1 MIIRKAKQR
10 VANTSKPVVLI
21 AEELSP
27 ATIEALGPDFEV
39 RHCNGADRG
48 ELLTALAAGVDAV
61 LIRSATKMDAEA
73 IAAAKGLK
81 VIARAGVGLDN
92 VEIPAATAAGVMV
105 VNAPTSNIV
114 SAAELA
120 ITLLL
125 ASARFISP
133 AHAALRAGK
142 WARSKYTGA
151 EIFEKTLGIVGFGRI
166 GQLVAARMQAF
177 GMDVVAY
184 DPYLAPARAAQ
195 LNVRLVDLDELLRVS
210 DFITIHLPKT
220 KETAN
225 LIGVEALTKVKPTV
239 RIINAARGGVL
250 DETALYN
257 ALKEGRVAGA
267 GLDVF
272 ATEPC
277 TDSPLFELENV
288 VATPHLG
295 ASTDEAQERAG
306 IAVAVSVRKALAG
319 ELVPDAVNVKGGA
332 IHEEIRPSLPLVE
345 KMAQLAT
352 TLGGELPASISV
364 HVRGDISEFDST
376 ILATSALKG
385 ALIAVGSEDVTYVNA
400 PGLAAERGITSSVTT
415 DPESPLY
422 RSMISLH
429 AALPNGKSI
438 IVDGTLMGIRKVEK
452 IIAIDKFDLD
462 LPPTANLLFLRYGD
476 RPGVVG
482 TVGSVLGKAGINIG
496 GMQVA
501 RDEAGGEALMAITVD
516 SSLTAELVASV
527 QRETGAEF
535 VRSVDLVS

>member
-10 VANTSKPVVLI
+10 VANSKPVVLI

-27 ATIEALGPDFEV
+27 ATMEALGPDFEV

-48 ELLTALAAGVDAV
+48 ELLAALAAGVDAV

-125 ASARFISP
+125 ASARFVSP

-177 GMDVVAY
+177 GMNVVAY

-195 LNVRLVDLDELLRVS
+195 LDVRLVDLDELLQVS

-225 LIGVEALTKVKPTV
+225 LIGVDALKKVKPTV

-277 TDSPLFELENV
+277 TDSPLFELDNV

-352 TLGGELPASISV
+352 TMGGELPASMSV
-364 HVRGDISEFDST
+364 YVRGDISEYDST

-400 PGLAAERGITSSVTT
+400 PGLAAERGMTSTVTT

-429 AALPNGKSI
+429 AALPNGNI
-438 IVDGTLMGIRKVEK
+438 VVVDGTLMGIRKVEK

-496 GMQVA
+496 GMQVS
-501 RDEAGGEALMAITVD
+501 RNEEGGEALMAITVD
-516 SSLTAELVASV
+516 SPLSPELVTSV
-527 QRETGAEF
+527 QKETGADF
-535 VRSVDLVS
+535 VRSVTLVS

>member
-1 MIIRKAKQR
+1 MTIKKEAQHVAK
-10 VANTSKPVVLI
+10 PIVLI

-27 ATIEALGPDFEV
+27 ATLKALGPDFEV
-39 RHCNGADRG
+39 RNCDGANRA
-48 ELLTALAAGVDAV
+48 ELLEALGKGVDAV

-73 IAAAKGLK
+73 IAAAKGLR

-92 VEIPAATAAGVMV
+92 VDIPAATAAGVMV

-120 ITLLL
+120 IALLL
-125 ASARFISP
+125 ASARFVSP
-133 AHAALRAGK
+133 AHAALRNGK

-151 EIFEKTLGIVGFGRI
+151 ELFEKTLGIVGFGRI
-166 GQLVAARMQAF
+166 GQLVAHRMQAF
-177 GMDVVAY
+177 GMNVIAY
-184 DPYLAPARAAQ
+184 DPYLQPARAAQ
-195 LNVRLVDLDELLRVS
+195 LNVELVELDELLKRS

-225 LIGVEALTKVKPTV
+225 LIGVDALKKVKPEV

-257 ALKEGRVAGA
+257 AIKEGRVAGA
-267 GLDVF
+267 GLDVY

-277 TDSPLFELENV
+277 TDSPLFELDEV

-306 IAVAVSVRKALAG
+306 IAVAVSVRKALGG

-332 IHEEIRPSLPLVE
+332 IHDEIRPSLPLVE
-345 KMAQLAT
+345 KMAQIGTALA
-352 TLGGELPASISV
+352 GELPVSMEITV
-364 HVRGDISEFDST
+364 MGDISGHDSS

-385 ALIAVGSEDVTYVNA
+385 ALLAVGAEDVTYVNA
-400 PGLAAERGITSSVTT
+400 PGLATERGVTSNVTT
-415 DPESPLY
+415 TPDSPEY

-429 AALPNGKSI
+429 LALSNGKSI
-438 IVDGTLMGIRKVEK
+438 KVDGTLMGIRKVEK
-452 IIAIDKFDLD
+452 IIAIDGFDLD
-462 LPPTANLLFLRYGD
+462 LPPSENMLFLGYAD

-482 TVGSVLGKAGINIG
+482 TVGNALGAAKINIA

-501 RDEAGGEALMAITVD
+501 RQAQGGSALMAITVD
-516 SSLTAELVASV
+516 SSVSESVSASV
-527 QRETGAEF
+527 AKEIGADL
-535 VRSVDLVS
+535 VRSVSLVN

>member
-10 VANTSKPVVLI
+10 VANSKPVVLI

-27 ATIEALGPDFEV
+27 ATMEALGPDFEV

-48 ELLTALAAGVDAV
+48 ELLAALAAGVDAV

-125 ASARFISP
+125 ASARFVSP
-133 AHAALRAGK
+133 THAALRAGK

-177 GMDVVAY
+177 GMNVVAY

-195 LNVRLVDLDELLRVS
+195 LDVRLVDLDELLRVS

-225 LIGVEALTKVKPTV
+225 LIGEEALKKVKPTV

-277 TDSPLFELENV
+277 TDSPLFELDNV

-352 TLGGELPASISV
+352 TMGGELPASMSV
-364 HVRGDISEFDST
+364 YVRGDISEYDST

-400 PGLAAERGITSSVTT
+400 PGLAAERGMTSTVTT

-429 AALPNGKSI
+429 AALPNGKTVV
-438 IVDGTLMGIRKVEK
+438 VDGTLMGIRKVEK

-496 GMQVA
+496 GMQVS
-501 RDEAGGEALMAITVD
+501 RNEEGGEALMAITVD
-516 SSLTAELVASV
+516 SPLSSALVASV
-527 QRETGAEF
+527 QKETGADF
-535 VRSVDLVS
+535 VRSVTLVS

>member
-1 MIIRKAKQR
+1 MITKKVQQH
-10 VANTSKPVVLI
+10 VANKPVVLI

-27 ATIEALGPDFEV
+27 ATLEALGPDFEV
-39 RHCNGADRG
+39 RNCNGADRA
-48 ELLTALAAGVDAV
+48 ELLAALGKGVDAV

-120 ITLLL
+120 IGLIL

-133 AHAALRAGK
+133 AHAALRNGK

-151 EIFEKTLGIVGFGRI
+151 ELFEKTLGIVGFGRI

-184 DPYLAPARAAQ
+184 DPYLQPARAAQ
-195 LNVRLVDLDELLRVS
+195 LNVRLVELDELLKIS

-225 LIGVEALTKVKPTV
+225 LIGTDALKKVKPSV

-250 DETALYN
+250 DEAALYE

-277 TDSPLFELENV
+277 TDSPLFELDNV

-306 IAVAVSVRKALAG
+306 IAVAVSVRKALSG

-332 IHEEIRPSLPLVE
+332 IDQAVRPALPLVE
-345 KMAQLAT
+345 KLAQVATALA
-352 TLGGELPASISV
+352 GERIASIDVEVRGEISV
-364 HVRGDISEFDST
+364 HDVSV
-376 ILATSALKG
+376 LATSALKG
-385 ALIAVGSEDVTYVNA
+385 ALIAMGSEDVTYVNA
-400 PGLAAERGITSSVTT
+400 PNLATERGLTSVVATDADSPDHRNLVSV
-415 DPESPLY
+415 
-422 RSMISLH
+422 R
-429 AALPNGKSI
+429 AACADGTQVFVS
-438 IVDGTLMGIRKVEK
+438 GTLMGIRQVEK
-452 IIAIDKFDLD
+452 IVAVDKLDLD
-462 LPPTANLLFLRYGD
+462 LKPTNNLLFLRYQD
-476 RPGVVG
+476 VPGVVG
-482 TVGSVLGKAGINIG
+482 VVGNSLGKLKINIAD
-496 GMQVA
+496 MQVA
-501 RDEAGGEALMAITVD
+501 RTDAGGQALMALTVD
-516 SSLTAELVASV
+516 SAIPNDLIEVIAK
-527 QRETGAEF
+527 ETGAAM
-535 VRSVDLVS
+535 VRYVNLVTE

>member
-1 MIIRKAKQR
+1 MITKKEAHH
-10 VANTSKPVVLI
+10 VAKPVVLI

-27 ATIEALGPDFEV
+27 ATLDALGPDFEV
-39 RHCNGADRG
+39 RNCDGANRA
-48 ELLTALAAGVDAV
+48 ELLEALGKGVDAV

-73 IAAAKGLK
+73 IAAAKGLR

-92 VEIPAATAAGVMV
+92 VDIPAATAAGVMV

-120 ITLLL
+120 IALLL
-125 ASARFISP
+125 ASARFVSP
-133 AHAALRAGK
+133 AHAALRNGK

-151 EIFEKTLGIVGFGRI
+151 ELFEKTLGIVGFGRI
-166 GQLVAARMQAF
+166 GQLVAHRMQAF
-177 GMDVVAY
+177 GMNVIAY
-184 DPYLAPARAAQ
+184 DPYLQPARAAQ
-195 LNVRLVDLDELLRVS
+195 LNVELVELDELLKRS

-225 LIGVEALTKVKPTV
+225 LIGEEALKKVKPEV

-257 ALKEGRVAGA
+257 AIKEGRVAGA
-267 GLDVF
+267 GLDVY

-277 TDSPLFELENV
+277 TDSPLFELDQV

-306 IAVAVSVRKALAG
+306 IAVAVSVRKALGG

-332 IHEEIRPSLPLVE
+332 IHDEIRPSLPLVE
-345 KMAQLAT
+345 KMAQIGTALA
-352 TLGGELPASISV
+352 GELPVSMEITV
-364 HVRGDISEFDST
+364 MGDISGHDSSV
-376 ILATSALKG
+376 LAISALKG
-385 ALIAVGSEDVTYVNA
+385 ALLAAGSEDVTYVNA
-400 PGLAAERGITSSVTT
+400 PGLAAERGVTSNVTT
-415 DPESPLY
+415 TPDSPEY

-429 AALPNGKSI
+429 LALSNGKSI
-438 IVDGTLMGIRKVEK
+438 KVDGTLMGIRKVEK
-452 IIAIDKFDLD
+452 IIAIDGFDLD
-462 LPPTANLLFLRYGD
+462 LPPAENMLFLRYSD

-482 TVGSVLGKAGINIG
+482 AVGNALGAAKINIA

-501 RDEAGGEALMAITVD
+501 RDAQGGNALMAITVD
-516 SSLTAELVASV
+516 SAVSESVAASV
-527 QRETGAEF
+527 AKEIGADH
-535 VRSVDLVS
+535 VRSVSLVG

>member
-1 MIIRKAKQR
+1 MITKKEAQH
-10 VANTSKPVVLI
+10 VAKPVVLI

-27 ATIEALGPDFEV
+27 ATLEALGPDFEV
-39 RHCNGADRG
+39 RNCDGANRA
-48 ELLTALAAGVDAV
+48 ELLEALGKGVDAV

-73 IAAAKGLK
+73 IASAKGLR

-92 VEIPAATAAGVMV
+92 VDIPAATAAGVMV

-120 ITLLL
+120 IALLL
-125 ASARFISP
+125 ASARFVSP
-133 AHAALRAGK
+133 AHAALRNGK

-151 EIFEKTLGIVGFGRI
+151 ELFEKTLGIVGFGRI
-166 GQLVAARMQAF
+166 GQLVAHRMQAF
-177 GMDVVAY
+177 GMNVIAY
-184 DPYLAPARAAQ
+184 DPYLQPARAAQ
-195 LNVRLVDLDELLRVS
+195 LNVELVELDELLKRS

-225 LIGVEALTKVKPTV
+225 LIGVDALKKVKPQV

-257 ALKEGRVAGA
+257 AIKEGRVAGA
-267 GLDVF
+267 GLDVY

-277 TDSPLFELENV
+277 TDSPLFELDEV

-306 IAVAVSVRKALAG
+306 IAVAVSVRKALGG

-332 IHEEIRPSLPLVE
+332 IHDEIRPSLPLVE
-345 KMAQLAT
+345 KMAQIGTALA
-352 TLGGELPASISV
+352 GELPVSMEITV
-364 HVRGDISEFDST
+364 MGDISGHDSS

-385 ALIAVGSEDVTYVNA
+385 ALLAAGAEDVTYVNA
-400 PGLAAERGITSSVTT
+400 PGLATERGVTSNVTT
-415 DPESPLY
+415 TPDSPEY

-429 AALPNGKSI
+429 LALSNGKSI
-438 IVDGTLMGIRKVEK
+438 KVDGTLMGIRKVEK
-452 IIAIDKFDLD
+452 IIAIDGFDLD
-462 LPPTANLLFLRYGD
+462 LPPSENMLFLGYAD

-482 TVGSVLGKAGINIG
+482 TVGNALGAAKINIA

-501 RDEAGGEALMAITVD
+501 RQAQGGSALMAITVD
-516 SSLTAELVASV
+516 SSVSESVAASV
-527 QRETGAEF
+527 AKEIGADL
-535 VRSVDLVS
+535 VRSVSLVN

>member
-1 MIIRKAKQR
+1 MITKRVTQR
-10 VANTSKPVVLI
+10 VANKPVVLI

-27 ATIEALGPDFEV
+27 ATLEALGPDFEV
-39 RHCNGADRG
+39 RNCNGADRA
-48 ELLTALAAGVDAV
+48 ELLAALGKGVDAV

-120 ITLLL
+120 IGLLL

-133 AHAALRAGK
+133 AHAALRNGK

-151 EIFEKTLGIVGFGRI
+151 ELFEKTLGIVGFGRI

-184 DPYLAPARAAQ
+184 DPYLQPARAAQ
-195 LNVRLVDLDELLRVS
+195 LNVRLVELDELLKIS

-225 LIGVEALTKVKPTV
+225 LIGTEALKKVKPTV

-250 DETALYN
+250 DEAALYE
-257 ALKEGRVAGA
+257 ALKEGRVGGA

-277 TDSPLFELENV
+277 TDSPLFELDNV

-306 IAVAVSVRKALAG
+306 IAVSVRKALSG

-332 IHEEIRPSLPLVE
+332 IDQAVRPALPLVE
-345 KMAQLAT
+345 KLAQVATALAGDQLA
-352 TLGGELPASISV
+352 SIDV
-364 HVRGDISEFDST
+364 EVRGEIAALDVSVLSS
-376 ILATSALKG
+376 SALKG
-385 ALIAVGSEDVTYVNA
+385 ALIAMGAEDVTYVNA
-400 PGLAAERGITSSVTT
+400 PNLATERGLTSVVTT
-415 DPESPLY
+415 DPDSPDHRNLVSV
-422 RSMISLH
+422 R
-429 AALPNGKSI
+429 AACADGTTVLVS
-438 IVDGTLMGIRKVEK
+438 GTLMGIRQIEK
-452 IIAIDKFDLD
+452 IVAIDKLDLD
-462 LPPTANLLFLRYGD
+462 LKPTNNLLFLRYQD
-476 RPGVVG
+476 VPGVVG
-482 TVGSVLGKAGINIG
+482 VVGNSLGKLKINIAD
-496 GMQVA
+496 MQVA
-501 RDEAGGEALMAITVD
+501 RTDIGGQALMALTVD
-516 SSLTAELVASV
+516 SLIPNELLNVIAK
-527 QRETGAEF
+527 ETGAAM
-535 VRSVDLVS
+535 VRYVNLVTE

>member
-1 MIIRKAKQR
+1 MITKKEAHH
-10 VANTSKPVVLI
+10 VAKPVVLI

-27 ATIEALGPDFEV
+27 ATLEALGPDFEV
-39 RHCNGADRG
+39 RNCDGANRA
-48 ELLTALAAGVDAV
+48 ELLEALGKGVDAV

-73 IAAAKGLK
+73 IAAAKGLR

-92 VEIPAATAAGVMV
+92 VDIPASTAAGVMV

-120 ITLLL
+120 IALLL
-125 ASARFISP
+125 ASARFVSP
-133 AHAALRAGK
+133 AHAALRNGK

-151 EIFEKTLGIVGFGRI
+151 ELFEKTLGIVGFGRI
-166 GQLVAARMQAF
+166 GQLVAHRMQAF
-177 GMDVVAY
+177 GMNVIAY
-184 DPYLAPARAAQ
+184 DPYLQPARAAQ
-195 LNVRLVDLDELLRVS
+195 LNVELVELDELLKRS

-225 LIGVEALTKVKPTV
+225 LIGEEALKKVKPEV

-257 ALKEGRVAGA
+257 AIKEGRVAGA
-267 GLDVF
+267 GLDVY

-277 TDSPLFELENV
+277 TDSPLFELDQV

-306 IAVAVSVRKALAG
+306 IAVAVSVRKALGG

-332 IHEEIRPSLPLVE
+332 IDDEIRPSLPLVE
-345 KMAQLAT
+345 KMAQIGTALA
-352 TLGGELPASISV
+352 GELPVSMEITVMGDISV
-364 HVRGDISEFDST
+364 HDSSV
-376 ILATSALKG
+376 LAISALKG
-385 ALIAVGSEDVTYVNA
+385 ALLAAGSEDVTYVNA
-400 PGLAAERGITSSVTT
+400 PGLAAERGVTSSVTT
-415 DPESPLY
+415 TPDSPEY

-429 AALPNGKSI
+429 LALSNGKSI
-438 IVDGTLMGIRKVEK
+438 KVDGTLMGIRKVEK
-452 IIAIDKFDLD
+452 IIAIDAFDLD
-462 LPPTANLLFLRYGD
+462 LPPTENMLFLRYAD

-482 TVGSVLGKAGINIG
+482 AVGNALGAAKINIA

-501 RDEAGGEALMAITVD
+501 REAQGGNALMAITVD
-516 SSLTAELVASV
+516 SSVSESVAASV
-527 QRETGAEF
+527 AKEIGADQ
-535 VRSVDLVS
+535 VRSVSLVG